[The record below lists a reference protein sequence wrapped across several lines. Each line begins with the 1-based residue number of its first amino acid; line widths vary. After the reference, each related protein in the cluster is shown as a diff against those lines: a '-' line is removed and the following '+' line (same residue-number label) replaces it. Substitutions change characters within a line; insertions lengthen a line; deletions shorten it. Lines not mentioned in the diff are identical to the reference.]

1 MVFGSPFLIVTFGL
15 CGHKATFEDE
25 VVVVFLELRS
35 SVKVEV
41 NVLGSP
47 SLIVH
52 AISVDV
58 KQHCRKGRVFT
69 TFKGRLLF
77 YFIFNVL
84 KIEQNKT
91 KAKQQQQHICGV
103 YTLKKKFLLLF
114 L

>member
-41 NVLGSP
+41 NA
-47 SLIVH
+47 LIVH

-58 KQHCRKGRVFT
+58 KQH
-69 TFKGRLLF
+69 
-77 YFIFNVL
+77 
-84 KIEQNKT
+84 
-91 KAKQQQQHICGV
+91 
-103 YTLKKKFLLLF
+103 
-114 L
+114 